1 MFTFIAGATTTGAV
15 QARYNVVRKSSA
27 TPRANFAMMSAVAGA
42 TRRRSV
48 RCATAMCSMALSRLA
63 SPPEESL
70 KRSVMTFCP
79 LKAANVSGVTNSRAL
94 RVITT
99 CTLSPSC
106 CSRRTSSAALYAAT
120 PPVTPS
126 VIRILASRWALLL
139 PLVAVLIFVDG
150 SRLGEIEFEQAL
162 VEFFTGDSS
171 SLLGPGVLDHR
182 RRSGHNLARAPG
194 RKHHI
199 RKLALRSFALH
210 GHFNFSPQTMPE
222 VFAPG
227 PVSARWRS
235 AKRLQSPAPR
245 GLRAPHLHSPR
256 KNHNTCQRLR
266 FHPAPWQAAAQSPHR
281 NPARGCAAGAPAL
294 PAMEEE

>member
-1 MFTFIAGATTTGAV
+1 MFTFIAGAITTGAV
-15 QARYNVVRKSSA
+15 EAKCRVVKKSSA
-27 TPRANFAMMSAVAGA
+27 IPRANFAMTSAVAGA
-42 TRRRSV
+42 TSSKSV
-48 RCATAMCSMALSRLA
+48 RCATAICSIALSRLA
-63 SPPEESL
+63 SPPDSAN
-70 KRSVMTFCP
+70 KSVITFCP
-79 LKAANVSGVTNSRAL
+79 DNAANVRGVTNSRAL

-106 CSRRTSSAALYAAT
+106 CRRRTSSAALYAAT
-120 PPVTPS
+120 PPVTPN
-126 VIRILASRWALLL
+126 VIRIPASRWALLL

-150 SRLGEIEFEQAL
+150 SRLGEIEFKQAL

-199 RKLALRSFALH
+199 PKLALRSFALH

-227 PVSARWRS
+227 PVSARD
-235 AKRLQSPAPR
+235 
-245 GLRAPHLHSPR
+245 R
-256 KNHNTCQRLR
+256 K
-266 FHPAPWQAAAQSPHR
+266 SVV
-281 NPARGCAAGAPAL
+281 
-294 PAMEEE
+294 